1 MIVKNLMF
9 NTEPSVIHAN
19 GMGADAVLNIL
30 RKMDLEYEFTDPYD
44 PNPIIKENWFRI
56 ISTGKFLSQE
66 NIREFFKFPQEEL
79 NPELAIITWTDAIDK
94 NAFELILKA
103 YNIPYHNLVNSGQKY
118 QSMLK
123 IINTLK
129 FLKTTTA
136 KYIFGC
142 DAKDVFILNHPNYI
156 LKSFLNKFP
165 NHKMLINGELN
176 DSPQFITT
184 FEHESFKHHN
194 SPYRFV
200 NSGVSPTREDH
211 LENEFI
217 DSLRFSSRFFDRYP
231 LLKLKEFRVMVINH
245 LMDSFHG
252 EFSDWG
258 LKDFPYED
266 IQIYFTKRFNNRIIE
281 KYNEMKN
288 GE

>member
-1 MIVKNLMF
+1 MRIKNLMF

-30 RKMDLEYEFTDPYD
+30 RKMGLEYEYTDPYN
-44 PNPIIKENWFRI
+44 PSPIIKENWFRI
-56 ISTGKFLSQE
+56 INTGEFLTKDDV
-66 NIREFFKFPQEEL
+66 RDFFKFPEDIL
-79 NPELAIITWTDAIDK
+79 NPDLAVITWTDSKDK

-103 YNIPYHNLVNSGQKY
+103 YNIPYHNLINNGQKY

-123 IINTLK
+123 IINTLE

-142 DAKDVFILNHPNYI
+142 DAKDVFILKHPNDI
-156 LKSFLNKFP
+156 LESFLTKFS

-184 FEHESFKHHN
+184 FEHESYKHHN

-200 NSGVSPTREDH
+200 NSGVYIAE
-211 LENEFI
+211 
-217 DSLRFSSRFFDRYP
+217 
-231 LLKLKEFRVMVINH
+231 KEFLITFLARCLEYHTPIIHAGVTSHMQDQACFKVTYP
-245 LMDSFHG
+245 
-252 EFSDWG
+252 EFYPNATLDYNCEVFQT
-258 LKDFPYED
+258 LFFIED
-266 IQIYFTKRFNNRIIE
+266 QFIQVHE
-281 KYNEMKN
+281 
-288 GE
+288 

>member
-1 MIVKNLMF
+1 
-9 NTEPSVIHAN
+9 
-19 GMGADAVLNIL
+19 MGADAVLNIL

-200 NSGVSPTREDH
+200 NSGVYIAE
-211 LENEFI
+211 
-217 DSLRFSSRFFDRYP
+217 
-231 LLKLKEFRVMVINH
+231 KEFLITFLNRCLEYYQPIVQAGVTSHMQDQACFKVTYP
-245 LMDSFHG
+245 
-252 EFSDWG
+252 EFYPSATLDYNCEIFQT
-258 LKDFPYED
+258 LFFIEEQF
-266 IQIYFTKRFNNRIIE
+266 IQV
-281 KYNEMKN
+281 NE
-288 GE
+288 